1 LNFDLAKAIAEIGRL
16 WDRGSFLLW
25 VFLAAAAFLGFVAL
39 AVVALTGSPP
49 FVQANNI
56 ASPWLLLASIVF
68 AALAAF
74 KYYQEHT
81 ARTVRLVDTQSF
93 YHIAVQSDG
102 SVHTQISIRLEV
114 FNISDKSIWLP
125 DLKLLRPKSH
135 APVLS
140 KVVALKDP
148 LTKLYGD

>member
-81 ARTVRLVDTQSF
+81 ARTVRLVDTQS
-93 YHIAVQSDG
+93 DG